1 MIDLHCHVLPGIDD
15 GPASLEDSVA
25 LARAAAAGG
34 VQTIVATPHVSWDY
48 PNDAATIARLVATVN
63 ERLRDECVAV
73 TIVRGAELAFTRIAD
88 IPDAELA
95 ELGLGG
101 GRWLLV
107 EPPFTPSVVGL
118 ENVIAG
124 LRARGHEVVLAHPER
139 CPAFHRDLDS
149 LTRMS
154 GSGVACSITAGSL
167 VGRFGREVRR
177 FALALVEAGLVH
189 NVASDAHDAL
199 RRPPGLAAELE
210 EAGLG
215 GLRAWTT
222 EAVPRAILA
231 GEALPRRPAEA
242 ANVTVARARRA
253 PRWLRRR

>member
-15 GPASLEDSVA
+15 GPRTLDDSIA
-25 LARAAAAGG
+25 LARVAAAGG
-34 VQTIVATPHVSWDY
+34 VRTIVATPHVSWDY
-48 PNDAATIARLVATVN
+48 PNDAGAIASLVDAVNARLAAERIELTV
-63 ERLRDECVAV
+63 
-73 TIVRGAELAFTRIAD
+73 VRGAELAFTRIAD
-88 IPDAELA
+88 IPDR
-95 ELGLGG
+95 ELGGLALGG
-101 GRWLLV
+101 NRWLLV

-139 CPAFHRDLDS
+139 CPAFHRDLEA
-149 LTRMS
+149 LTRLS
-154 GSGVACSITAGSL
+154 ASGVVCSITAGSL

-177 FALALVEAGLVH
+177 FALALVEAGLVQ
-189 NVASDAHDAL
+189 NVASDAHDAT

-210 EAGLG
+210 QAGLG

-231 GEALPRRPAEA
+231 GEALPPRPPEAEIRPARS
-242 ANVTVARARRA
+242 TRAQ
-253 PRWLRRR
+253 RWLRRR